1 MLTLGVSL
9 SSEAQ
14 SLIERLGSA
23 DARLLQAVQRGLYR
37 ANQRTMSEITLNRMS
52 GKGPFPVS
60 QNRLGEVESHAR
72 KSLTT
77 SRPVIHAGAVVSSI
91 GSNVGYV
98 AVHEFGFKGVATVK
112 KHLRK
117 APLGDRFNVG
127 GQTVTGRSL
136 GRAGRQRRRKDQI
149 SSRVSFVKQHTRKME
164 IPARKFIRTG
174 IEENDAIYSS
184 ELSDALERVLG

>member
-1 MLTLGVSL
+1 MLKLDVSL

-37 ANQRTMSEITLNRMS
+37 ANQRTVREIVMRRMH
-52 GKGPFPVS
+52 GKGPFPPS
-60 QNRLGEVESHAR
+60 QNRLGEVTSHAR
-72 KSLTT
+72 RSVTT
-77 SRPVIHAGAVVSSI
+77 ARPVIHGGSVVSSI

-98 AVHEFGFKGVATVK
+98 AVHEFGFKGTVTVK

-136 GRAGRQRRRKDQI
+136 GARGRARRRRDQI
-149 SSRVSFVKQHTRKME
+149 SSRVSAVRQHTRKME

-174 IEENDAIYSS
+174 IEENDAIYST